1 MTLTISFVVGGVLG
15 FPFPG
20 IYLLS
25 DFPSRFLSV
34 VKLPHFPFRGV
45 GNSLWLGS
53 GAGGGWGLL
62 SLLVLFGCYLFTFRV
77 FASSRHQAIMG
88 GRFWDNQVSHWSS
101 RNWDQLA
108 LQAHNLIIC
117 NTLLAGPM
125 WRKEIRG
132 SSSPSLCLISYSA
145 PTDFI
150 NGLFSLSVKALWD
163 GNIFSTSLSV
173 SLLTFSTSSLGYLVR
188 YTTSF
193 AFFFSFSHSFWL
205 PFLSRFS
212 FPVLTSV
219 LDYLVA
225 IYGGGLRGGGVRKEV
240 EVEVGALAH
249 RLATQELAQ
258 HKD

>member
-1 MTLTISFVVGGVLG
+1 VCTSCDDVDDFLCRRWGVRVSVPRHIPLKRFSFSFPLSCQISP
-15 FPFPG
+15 FPFPRSG
-20 IYLLS
+20 Y
-25 DFPSRFLSV
+25 
-34 VKLPHFPFRGV
+34 
-45 GNSLWLGS
+45 SLWLGS

-62 SLLVLFGCYLFTFRV
+62 SLLILFGCYLFTFHV

-132 SSSPSLCLISYSA
+132 SSSPSLCLISYST

-163 GNIFSTSLSV
+163 GNISSTTLSV

-193 AFFFSFSHSFWL
+193 AFFVLLAFVLASLSFSLFLTCSYFCTRLFGRDLWRWL
-205 PFLSRFS
+205 AGWRCRGRRLRY
-212 FPVLTSV
+212 SV
-219 LDYLVA
+219 
-225 IYGGGLRGGGVRKEV
+225 GLW
-240 EVEVGALAH
+240 H
-249 RLATQELAQ
+249 T
-258 HKD
+258 D